1 MKVARLVAA
10 LALTLAFTPNAAAQ
24 PPPERTDVRVEVKGM
39 SGALT
44 PESPK
49 LVIRASAVNTTG
61 EPVRNLVA
69 GLRFGDPVRGR
80 SSIAAGGP
88 LARFGTQV
96 AYRDVPAGELAPGG
110 TAEVEFDVP
119 LADLPFD
126 RSPVN
131 GVYPMR
137 IEVRSRFEVV
147 GAVDTYVVWW
157 PNGSSKLRLAMLW
170 PLAEP
175 SHRAL
180 GSDFFDDE
188 LASSVEDGRLRT
200 LLRLGDASPMPLT
213 WAVDP
218 ELVDALRRMSDTYT
232 VNGAEG
238 TRNAVARAW
247 LDRARTALAGA
258 TVIPL
263 PYADPDLTSTAA
275 GSLASHAVA
284 AFRFGREVLRRD
296 LGVEGTPTLAWPPG
310 PTLSPAAESL
320 LVGQGVKGVVVPESA
335 LPLSEVL
342 PYTPTAPSPLV
353 PGPLGSLTALVADGQ
368 LNRWVAEPEEGPR
381 LAVQRF
387 LADSAVTAMER
398 PSDSRDVVIAPP
410 RTWNPVSLFASQLL
424 QQTVNVPWLDPVGLG
439 AVLGGEPSGAART
452 RAPSAG
458 GLIAPSQV
466 SRVVAQRRSLQR
478 VRDILTDPTRAP
490 DELARVE
497 DALLRAVSAHW
508 AANPD
513 GGARLVGTVDA
524 GLQDQLGKLRLVPGG
539 PVTMTGRS
547 GRVPLTFENDLGQP
561 VRIRI
566 RLSSSNRLEIEGA
579 KRYDSRAGAEALI
592 PPGRH
597 TVSVDGRATT
607 GGLFNLKVEVLSKDG
622 APLGIDLTV
631 RVRSTAYGAVAL
643 AVTGVAFGLLL
654 IASATR
660 LLRRRRPKG
669 GRAAEPD
676 REPVPV

>member
-1 MKVARLVAA
+1 MRVARLLAA
-10 LALTLAFTPNAAAQ
+10 LALTVAFTPSATAQ
-24 PPPERTDVRVEVKGM
+24 PPPERTDVRVDVKAM

-96 AYRDVPAGELAPGG
+96 AYGDVPAGELAPGG

-157 PNGSSKLRLAMLW
+157 PNGAPKLRLAMLW
-170 PLAEP
+170 PLAEK

-188 LASSVEDGRLRT
+188 LASSVEDGRLRM
-200 LLRLGDASPMPLT
+200 LLRVGDASPMPLT

-232 VNGAEG
+232 VNGAAG

-247 LDRARTALAGA
+247 LERARTALSGA

-284 AFRFGREVLRRD
+284 AFRLGREVLRRD
-296 LGVEGTPTLAWPPG
+296 LGVEGTTALAWPPG

-320 LVGQGVKGVVVPESA
+320 LVGQGVEGVVVPESA

-342 PYTPTAPSPLV
+342 PYTPTAPSPLA

-368 LNRWVAEPEEGPR
+368 LNRWVAEPTGEEGPR

-410 RTWNPVSLFASQLL
+410 RTWEPVRSFASQLL

-439 AVLGGEPSGAART
+439 TVLAGDASGAART

-458 GLIAPSQV
+458 GLLPPSQV

-478 VRDILTDPTRAP
+478 LRDILTDPTRAP
-490 DELARVE
+490 EELTQVE

-508 AANPD
+508 SGDPD
-513 GGARLVGTVDA
+513 GGARLAGTVDA
-524 GLQDQLGKLRLVPGG
+524 GLQRQLGKLRLVQGG
-539 PVTMTGRS
+539 PLTMTGRS

-561 VRIRI
+561 VRVRI
-566 RLSSSNRLEIEGA
+566 RLSSNNRLEIEGNT
-579 KRYDSRAGAEALI
+579 RYDSRTGADVLI
-592 PPGRH
+592 LPGRH
-597 TVSVDGRATT
+597 TVPVNGRATT
-607 GGLFNLKVEVLSKDG
+607 GGLFNLKVEVLAKDG
-622 APLGIDLTV
+622 VPLGIDLTV
-631 RVRSTAYGAVAL
+631 RVRSTAYGAVAIV
-643 AVTGVAFGLLL
+643 VTGVAFGLLL
-654 IASATR
+654 IGSAVR
-660 LLRRRRPKG
+660 LLRRRRRPTG
-669 GRAAEPD
+669 GQAAD
-676 REPVPV
+676 PVPG